1 LLLHGRVFAK
11 DTPISIKKEEPMSVT
26 RLSYSPKQ
34 LADKLGVSV
43 QTVQRWTDAGQV
55 KAWKTPGGHRKIDAA
70 SADALIQS
78 MRAAGGDEA
87 SKHSGNEPRD
97 GFPSILLVDDDLAA
111 LEIVGLLVEEVYPD
125 ALVGTARNGFQA
137 LEAIGRAT
145 PDILITDIVMPHID
159 GLEMLRHVAGRAGR
173 PSLIIATSVL
183 AHEEVERMGGLPSGV
198 VFMHKPLA
206 PDALVGLLR
215 SHRAKEE
222 HRAK

>member
-1 LLLHGRVFAK
+1 
-11 DTPISIKKEEPMSVT
+11 MSET
-26 RLSYSPKQ
+26 RPSYSPKQ

-43 QTVQRWTDAGQV
+43 QTVQRWADAGQV

-78 MRAAGGDEA
+78 MRAAAGDDA
-87 SKHSGNEPRD
+87 STSAHNGNAPRD

-111 LEIVGLLVEEVYPD
+111 LAVAGLLVEEVYPE
-125 ALVGTARNGFQA
+125 ALIGTARNGFQA

-198 VFMHKPLA
+198 IFMHKPLA

-215 SHRAKEE
+215 SHRGRTEK
-222 HRAK
+222 